1 MAMAAFRREGRRF
14 AGSLTSPQPM
24 SAIRS
29 ALILEE
35 QVPLGVRSISTQ
47 IVRNR
52 MKSVKNIQKI
62 TKAMK
67 MVAASK
73 LRAIQTKTENSRGLW
88 QPFTALLG
96 DTPAVDVKKN
106 IVVTVS
112 SDKGLCGGINSTSVK
127 ISRAIYKLSSGPE
140 KEVKYVILGEKAKAQ
155 LLRDSK
161 KDIELSISELQKNP
175 LNYTQVAVIADDILK
190 NVEYDALRIVFN
202 KFQSVVSFLPTMST
216 VLSPEIVEREAE
228 AGGSLGELD
237 SYEIEGGETKGEI
250 LQNLAEFQFSCVMFN
265 AVLENACSEQGARM
279 SAMDSSSRNAGDMLD
294 RLTLTYNRTRQAS
307 ITTELTEII
316 SGASALEEEKKSQ
329 LMRRS
334 DIRNIAIVAHVDHGK
349 TTLVDSMLR
358 QAKDTKI
365 NIIDTPGHS
374 DFGGEVERILN
385 MVEGVLL
392 VVDSVEGP
400 MPQTRFVLKKALEFG
415 HAVVVVVNKIDRSS
429 ARPDY
434 VINSTFEL
442 FIELNASD
450 EQCDFQAIYAI
461 GIQGKAGLSPDD
473 LADDLGPLFESV
485 IRCIP
490 GPLIN
495 KDGALQMLATN
506 LEYDEHKGRVA
517 IGRVHAG
524 VMRRGME
531 VRVCT
536 SEDSCRFARLSELFV
551 YEKFYRVPVDS
562 VEAGDIC
569 AACGI
574 EDIQIGE
581 TIADKAL
588 GKPLPSIKVEEPT
601 VKMAFSINTSPFVGK
616 EGKYVTSRNLR
627 DRLYR
632 ELERNLAMKVEDGE
646 TSDTFV
652 VSGRGTLHI
661 TILIE
666 NMRREGYE
674 FMVGPP
680 KVINKRGP
688 DDKLLEPFEIA
699 TVEVPEEHQ
708 GAVMELL
715 GKRRGQITD
724 MQGVGSE
731 GTTLLKY
738 RVPTRGL
745 LGLRNAILTASR
757 GTAILNTIF
766 DGYGPWAGDISTRD
780 QGSLVAFEDGTST
793 SYAMASSQE
802 RGQLFIGPG
811 ADVYK
816 GQIVGIHQR
825 TGDLGLNVCKKKAAT
840 NVRSNKEVSVV
851 LDTPLD
857 YSLDDCIEYIQEDEL
872 VEVTPANI
880 RMCKNPKYSK
890 KGSR

>member
-1 MAMAAFRREGRRF
+1 MEMATNFH
-14 AGSLTSPQPM
+14 GSSFSL
-24 SAIRS
+24 
-29 ALILEE
+29 
-35 QVPLGVRSISTQ
+35 
-47 IVRNR
+47 
-52 MKSVKNIQKI
+52 
-62 TKAMK
+62 
-67 MVAASK
+67 
-73 LRAIQTKTENSRGLW
+73 
-88 QPFTALLG
+88 
-96 DTPAVDVKKN
+96 
-106 IVVTVS
+106 
-112 SDKGLCGGINSTSVK
+112 
-127 ISRAIYKLSSGPE
+127 LSSPSSSSSSSLLLP
-140 KEVKYVILGEKAKAQ
+140 KQWLSLPTAATTAKAKKQ
-155 LLRDSK
+155 SIRFRKSPLLR
-161 KDIELSISELQKNP
+161 P
-175 LNYTQVAVIADDILK
+175 VTC
-190 NVEYDALRIVFN
+190 
-202 KFQSVVSFLPTMST
+202 SVSQTTP
-216 VLSPEIVEREAE
+216 PEAT
-228 AGGSLGELD
+228 S
-237 SYEIEGGETKGEI
+237 
-250 LQNLAEFQFSCVMFN
+250 
-265 AVLENACSEQGARM
+265 
-279 SAMDSSSRNAGDMLD
+279 
-294 RLTLTYNRTRQAS
+294 
-307 ITTELTEII
+307 
-316 SGASALEEEKKSQ
+316 EKKSQ

-358 QAKDTKI
+358 QAKVFRDNQVMQERIMDSNDLERERGITILSKNTSITYKDTKI

-531 VRVCT
+531 VR
-536 SEDSCRFARLSELFV
+536 
-551 YEKFYRVPVDS
+551 
-562 VEAGDIC
+562 
-569 AACGI
+569 
-574 EDIQIGE
+574 IGE